1 MDIEQ
6 YLYGPAGQEAA
17 DPVAAKRTPF
27 RMGGLAFASGLVTGA
42 FAVLAIAGGLLATRG
57 DGPSRSPREAAFR
70 APADLPP
77 LPVSLAVSEM
87 GFPAPRH

>member
-17 DPVAAKRTPF
+17 DHAAAKRSLF
-27 RMGGLAFASGLVTGA
+27 GMGGLAYASGFATGA
-42 FAVLAIAGGLLATRG
+42 VAVLAIAGGLFATRG
-57 DGPSRSPREAAFR
+57 DGPSPSPREAAFR

-77 LPVSLAVSEM
+77 LPVSLAVSDM
-87 GFPAPRH
+87 GFAAPRR